1 LNTSREN
8 GLTQKSEDAVGFL
21 LCDLLVVQLT
31 VKDVQA
37 KKVVSGRKRKVISAR
52 SKQIKRFKI
61 KPFIRIKHNL
71 RIFGVIPFIKY
82 KTTLNK

>member
-1 LNTSREN
+1 MNTSREN
-8 GLTQKSEDAVGFL
+8 GLTQKSKDAVGFL
-21 LCDLLVVQLT
+21 LCDLFVVQLT

-61 KPFIRIKHNL
+61 KLFIRIKHNL
-71 RIFGVIPFIKY
+71 LIFGVIPFIKLQND
-82 KTTLNK
+82 T